1 MAGLLATVRTMFRN
15 RRRSSGAVYGIDLG
29 TTYSCIATTGDDG
42 APRVLPLMDGSVV
55 LPSVVLFVG
64 GNDHMTGNPARE
76 RARAQPDDVCSLVKR
91 RMGDSE
97 WRFVSH
103 GSSWSAPAVSGLIL
117 KSLVNDTSLSAPT
130 PVEDVVITVPAYFG
144 DHERRATV
152 LAGEYAGLN
161 VVDVI
166 SEPIAAALAY
176 GFAQLD
182 GGSANDSAESVAL
195 VYDLGG
201 GTFDVTVAELAE
213 RRIAVVSLDGD
224 HELGGADWD
233 EKLALHL
240 AHAFT
245 TAYPDAEDP
254 LDDSAGAQALVLAA
268 ERLKRELTERTTATA
283 RVAHDG
289 RELDVPVT
297 RAEFER
303 LTGSLLD
310 RTIELTRQAVRAAR
324 ERGVGRI
331 DRVLL
336 VGGSSRMPAVAARLE
351 KELGVRA
358 ELTDP
363 DLIVAKGAAVYGE
376 KKAIERLVQGDLVT
390 RGLLE
395 DGAPLLSA
403 AEADLDAACARLAD
417 VLRVSAKRVRRT
429 VEVQV
434 LNVCSR
440 GFGVLAQSPYGEPEA
455 VFLVHRNDRLPAVVR
470 RSFGTVRDDQDVVTI
485 HVVEQGGGAESR
497 HVEDSKVIAEAS
509 IVDIPPGYPAG
520 TELQITLSM
529 GFDGILELT
538 ATHEGVADRPLRLQI
553 ETSAALSQA
562 DVARERAQ
570 VAKVRRRDRG

>member
-1 MAGLLATVRTMFRN
+1 VAH
-15 RRRSSGAVYGIDLG
+15 RRSRSSGAVYGIDLG
-29 TTYSCIATTGDDG
+29 TTFSCVATVGADG
-42 APRVLPLMDGSVV
+42 TPEVMPLLDGSQT
-55 LPSVVLFVG
+55 LPSTVLFVG
-64 GNDHMTGNPARE
+64 GNDHMTGHPARE

-91 RMGDSE
+91 RMGDGE

-103 GSSWSAPAVSGLIL
+103 GRSWSAPAVSGLIL
-117 KSLVNDTSLSAPT
+117 KSLVNDTALSAPV
-130 PVEDVVITVPAYFG
+130 PVQDVVITVPAYFG
-144 DHERRATV
+144 DQERRATV
-152 LAGEYAGLN
+152 LAGEYAGLT

-182 GGSANDSAESVAL
+182 RRSTGEVAESVAL
-195 VYDLGG
+195 IYDLGG
-201 GTFDVTVAELAE
+201 GTFDVTVVELAE

-240 AHAFT
+240 AHAFC
-245 TAYPDAEDP
+245 AAHPDAEDP
-254 LDDSAGAQALVLAA
+254 LDDSAGAQAVVLEA
-268 ERLKRELTERTTATA
+268 ERVKRALTDATATTAQLS
-283 RVAHDG
+283 HDG
-289 RELDVPVT
+289 RSLEVPVT
-297 RAEFER
+297 RDDLER
-303 LTGSLLD
+303 LTRGLLD
-310 RTIELTRQAVRAAR
+310 RTVELTRQSVAAAR

-331 DRVLL
+331 DRLLL

-351 KELGVRA
+351 KEIGVRA

-376 KKAIERLVQGDLVT
+376 KKAVERLVHSDLVT
-390 RGLLE
+390 RGQLE
-395 DGAPLLSA
+395 DGAPLSSA
-403 AEADLDAACARLAD
+403 AAADVDAACARMAD
-417 VLRVSAKRVRRT
+417 VLGVTPERVRRT

-440 GFGVLAQSPYGEPEA
+440 GFGVLVLNGYGEPEA

-470 RSFGTVRDDQDVVTI
+470 RSFGTVHDDQDTVTI
-485 HVVEQGGGAESR
+485 RVVEQGGGVESR
-497 HVEDSKVIAEAS
+497 HVEDNKIIAEAS

-538 ATHEGVADRPLRLQI
+538 AMHEGLVDRPLRVQI
-553 ETSAALSQA
+553 ETTAALSQA
-562 DVARERAQ
+562 DVARERTQ